1 NIFFILIFSL
11 LTLLSLLSFNL
22 TFSLIYEKINTIG
35 TTDKVLVNFTIIAKL
50 PATSENAYPAA
61 TTEEVS
67 FTAVPVHN
75 PNTKSLIPKYFP
87 AIGKSTIITIS
98 NINVADIEYAIS
110 LGSASIVG
118 AIAPIA
124 DAPHI
129 PVPADI
135 KLDNFQFIPNN
146 FPR

>member
-1 NIFFILIFSL
+1 LISDILLLKLSDINPRLFIPTASKNNIINHGNIFFILIFSL

-75 PNTKSLIPKYFP
+75 PNPKSLIPKYFP
-87 AIGKSTIITIS
+87 AIGKSTLITIS
-98 NINVADIEYAIS
+98 NT
-110 LGSASIVG
+110 
-118 AIAPIA
+118 
-124 DAPHI
+124 
-129 PVPADI
+129 
-135 KLDNFQFIPNN
+135 K
-146 FPR
+146 